1 MDAEPDKIQATGGA
15 GSELYHQEQ
24 GWMQI
29 VLGEPGTM
37 MNPHGMD

>member
-1 MDAEPDKIQATGGA
+1 MDAEPAKIQATGGA

-29 VLGEPGTM
+29 FWESQAP
-37 MNPHGMD
+37 